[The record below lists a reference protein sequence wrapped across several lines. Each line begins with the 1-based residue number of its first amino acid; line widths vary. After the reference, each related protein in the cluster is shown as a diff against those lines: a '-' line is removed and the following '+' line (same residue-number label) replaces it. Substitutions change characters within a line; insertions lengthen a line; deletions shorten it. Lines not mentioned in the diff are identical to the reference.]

1 MYVYVFVLCESLVII
16 TIKHTQVPNA
26 KDLLKIQFKK
36 VSEDITNSRLE
47 TNTVW
52 SAESCISL
60 RAHVMQSSLE
70 NEGIERNVRSRVE
83 ILEQELK
90 RPARVDD
97 MIAKSKKD
105 IGMLLKRL
113 ELVKEQEKKRQKV
126 CVILCVCTLQL
137 NTHTHTHE

>member
-1 MYVYVFVLCESLVII
+1 MTHNKKII
-16 TIKHTQVPNA
+16 QVPNA

-137 NTHTHTHE
+137 NTHTHE

>member
-1 MYVYVFVLCESLVII
+1 
-16 TIKHTQVPNA
+16 
-26 KDLLKIQFKK
+26 
-36 VSEDITNSRLE
+36 
-47 TNTVW
+47 
-52 SAESCISL
+52 
-60 RAHVMQSSLE
+60 MQSSLE
-70 NEGIERNVRSRVE
+70 NEAIERNVRSRVE

-113 ELVKEQEKKRQKV
+113 VLVKEQEKKRQKV